1 MAQES
6 RLAIVIDSR
15 NARQQIDQLRT
26 SLNSLGDAGGE
37 ATVNVRGLGTAARAA
52 GSALAALGVG
62 AVAREVLR
70 MTDAFK
76 NMQGSLAL
84 VSTSSQNAN
93 ESFQKL
99 LAMANNTGSSL
110 QSTVSLYTRLANAT
124 RGAGYTQE
132 QMLNVTDALNKAF
145 VISGATMQEAS
156 NAAIQ
161 LSQGLASGTLRGEE
175 LNSVMEQGPRIT
187 RALADYLGV
196 TNGQIRQLAA
206 DGKITGDVVTNALL
220 KSLTSLNAELA
231 KMPRT
236 FEQASQ
242 ALKNNFLAAIGQ
254 INVDPVVSSV
264 DALAKSLAQP
274 DVVMGIQRIANGLG
288 SLVAVG
294 GDGLKTVVEN
304 TDALIAVAGAYAT
317 KVGVG
322 LVSSLALSAKARLA
336 DTAAANQQLVAAR
349 QGELAAASE
358 AVAIHSVTVATAE
371 ASLARA
377 IYARSEAM
385 AAAQT
390 ELSSVKQL
398 KAVAAQLAADRQLEI
413 QRLQAQITNTGLT
426 ASHTRLAEIRT
437 AEAAIA
443 NQLATAEGRLAASRQ
458 AELATGAVVGQQ
470 TVALNA
476 VRTDGVAILGA
487 QTAAQNALNAAER
500 QGVIGRTA
508 GAATLAAF
516 GGPLGLITLGL
527 SAAAGAAIY
536 FASSTDTATK
546 ALIDQSLTLDDSIAK
561 FRELSAEQ
569 QRFQSAKW
577 MEAQRDA
584 AKDAGGALNEYFTRA
599 FDGLNSLGVSG
610 IESADTFKR
619 MFEEVRNGQRSLD
632 SLTGWLTSNTRISG
646 VYRDELVKIG
656 AEYSAT
662 NQKADDY
669 ARLLGRSKTETD
681 GAASSA
687 TSLASAQ
694 KASAAAV
701 GGGAQAWDKYIAQ
714 LTQTRDLVGANTA
727 QEAAYTAAKAGFNS
741 RQIEYAR
748 LIGEQTDLLKKYEE
762 AVKEGK
768 KADQERLKVQLT
780 ASITASE
787 AIKTQMESQGRSMKT
802 MAENA
807 ESSAKRQVDA
817 IQTVIDQT
825 VRYAKGLSLVEKYE
839 PKQSLQ
845 GASLL
850 TFGQVKP
857 AAQAKAPAKTKTVS
871 EMVQEVLDQ
880 IDGNTTEKT
889 KKPAGEKGLSS
900 KLNEAQSAF
909 DNLYRAAQ
917 PARFALQEYVER
929 QSQLELL
936 LSKGKITQEQYNEAL
951 AQSSINYAAAIKG
964 AQGLTQAEQYR
975 AQLERQLSGQRSE
988 YSIAA
993 AGVGMGDQQTQRMQQ
1008 RVQLEQQTNDR
1019 ILQLRTELAN
1029 ATSEKQRQD
1038 LQAQIDLEQEYLPK
1052 RLEALQ
1058 TGFAQYDAAISSP
1071 LNGWNAALANFQ
1083 TNAANVAGQT
1093 QSLFTSAFGTITS
1106 GVGSAFEKMA
1116 LDGQTFGES
1125 VSQIT
1130 RSLIGGVINSLGQMA
1145 AQWAVN
1151 QAIQIAFGKTRQVMA
1166 AEEMARIAAQ
1176 KTAESAGAATVAAA
1190 KVTADGISTASSLT
1204 AIAKTT
1210 TAQVAAAGTTL
1221 AAWLPA
1227 ALVASVG
1234 TFGAAAIVGGTALL
1248 AAFALI
1254 KGFSTGGYVSGSGTG
1269 TSDSIPA
1276 RLSNGEFVVNA
1287 KATARNRELLEAINS
1302 NERVSFAGE
1311 NISVMRSQSG
1321 QGANQPSQ
1329 QTNVIVNLVQDQQ
1342 RAGSVQQ
1349 RTRDDGTVQVDA
1361 FVADIWGGGEM
1372 SQALEGAYGLRRSGG

>member
-84 VSTSSQNAN
+84 VSTSSQNAS

-99 LAMANNTGSSL
+99 LTMANNTGSSL
-110 QSTVSLYTRLANAT
+110 ESTVSLYTRLANAT

-145 VISGATMQEAS
+145 VISGATMQESA

-196 TNGQIRQLAA
+196 TNGQIRKLAME
-206 DGKITGDVVTNALL
+206 GKITGDVVTNALL

-242 ALKNNFLAAIGQ
+242 ALKNNFLAAVGQ

-264 DALAKSLAQP
+264 DALAASLAQP
-274 DVVMGIQRIANGLG
+274 DVVMGIQRIANSLG

-294 GDGLKTVVEN
+294 GNGLKTVVEN

-336 DTAAANQQLVAAR
+336 DTAAANQQLVATR

-358 AVAIHSVTVATAE
+358 AVAIHSVTVATTE

-385 AAAQT
+385 AATQA

-536 FASSTDTATK
+536 FASSTDSATK
-546 ALIDQSLTLDDSIAK
+546 ALIDQNLTLDDSITK

-584 AKDAGGALNEYFTRA
+584 TKDARSALDEYFTRA
-599 FDGLNSLGVSG
+599 VDGLNSLGASG
-610 IESADTFKR
+610 VESADTFKR

-632 SLTGWLTSNTRISG
+632 SLTGWLTSNTQIAT

-656 AEYSAT
+656 AEYSSSS
-662 NQKADDY
+662 QKADDY
-669 ARLLGRSKTETD
+669 SRLLDRSK
-681 GAASSA
+681 SA
-687 TSLASAQ
+687 TDSAARSANSLASAQ
-694 KASAAAV
+694 QASAAAV
-701 GGGAQAWDKYIAQ
+701 GGGEQAWDKYISQ
-714 LTQTRDLVGANTA
+714 LTRTRDLVGANAA
-727 QEAAYTAAKAGFNS
+727 QEAAYTAEKAKFKPQ
-741 RQIEYAR
+741 QIEYAR
-748 LIGEQTDLLKKYEE
+748 LVGQQTDLLKDYEQ
-762 AVKEGK
+762 AIKDGK
-768 KADQERLKVQLT
+768 KADQERIRAQII
-780 ASITASE
+780 ASYAASE
-787 AIKTQMESQGRSMKT
+787 AIKAQMESQGRSMKT

-807 ESSAKRQVDA
+807 EKSSRRQITAMEQAANFAVVSGA
-817 IQTVIDQT
+817 RMVSALPTPQEN
-825 VRYAKGLSLVEKYE
+825 R
-839 PKQSLQ
+839 Q
-845 GASLL
+845 GVSLL
-850 TFGQVKP
+850 TFGQGQP
-857 AAQAKAPAKTKTVS
+857 QAAPASTAETKGRTILDILDQLEGNTKTKT
-871 EMVQEVLDQ
+871 
-880 IDGNTTEKT
+880 KT
-889 KKPAGEKGLSS
+889 PKAEKGLAS

-917 PARFALQEYVER
+917 PAKFALQEYVER

-951 AQSSINYAAAIKG
+951 GQSSINYAAAIKG
-964 AQGLTQAEQYR
+964 AQGLTVAEQYR
-975 AQLERQLSGQRSE
+975 AQVQRKIAIESE
-988 YSIAA
+988 GYRIEAA
-993 AGVGMGDQQTQRMQQ
+993 SVGMGDVQADRYRQ
-1008 RVQLEQQTNDR
+1008 RVTLERQMNDE
-1019 ILQLRTELAN
+1019 IL
-1029 ATSEKQRQD
+1029 
-1038 LQAQIDLEQEYLPK
+1038 
-1052 RLEALQ
+1052 ALQ
-1058 TGFAQYDAAISSP
+1058 DNLRLAENAGQRAAIQEQIKI
-1071 LNGWNAALANFQ
+1071 LEE
-1083 TNAANVAGQT
+1083 TN
-1093 QSLFTSAFGTITS
+1093 
-1106 GVGSAFEKMA
+1106 
-1116 LDGQTFGES
+1116 
-1125 VSQIT
+1125 
-1130 RSLIGGVINSLGQMA
+1130 
-1145 AQWAVN
+1145 
-1151 QAIQIAFGKTRQVMA
+1151 
-1166 AEEMARIAAQ
+1166 
-1176 KTAESAGAATVAAA
+1176 
-1190 KVTADGISTASSLT
+1190 
-1204 AIAKTT
+1204 
-1210 TAQVAAAGTTL
+1210 
-1221 AAWLPA
+1221 
-1227 ALVASVG
+1227 
-1234 TFGAAAIVGGTALL
+1234 
-1248 AAFALI
+1248 
-1254 KGFSTGGYVSGSGTG
+1254 
-1269 TSDSIPA
+1269 PA
-1276 RLSNGEFVVNA
+1276 RR
-1287 KATARNRELLEAINS
+1287 K
-1302 NERVSFAGE
+1302 
-1311 NISVMRSQSG
+1311 
-1321 QGANQPSQ
+1321 
-1329 QTNVIVNLVQDQQ
+1329 
-1342 RAGSVQQ
+1342 
-1349 RTRDDGTVQVDA
+1349 
-1361 FVADIWGGGEM
+1361 
-1372 SQALEGAYGLRRSGG
+1372 ALEDGFVLIDIPFKVFWF

>member
-1 MAQES
+1 MTQES

-26 SLNSLGDAGGE
+26 SLNSLSDAGGE

-52 GSALAALGVG
+52 GSALAAIGVG

-84 VSTSSQNAN
+84 VSTSSQNAT

-110 QSTVSLYTRLANAT
+110 ESTVSLYTRLANAT

-294 GDGLKTVVEN
+294 GSGLKTVVEN

-322 LVSSLALSAKARLA
+322 VVSSLALSVKARLA

-349 QGELAAASE
+349 QSELAAASE

-385 AAAQT
+385 AATQA
-390 ELSSVKQL
+390 EISSVKSL

-413 QRLQAQITNTGLT
+413 QRMQAQITNTGLT

-437 AEAAIA
+437 SEAAIA
-443 NQLATAEGRLAASRQ
+443 NQLATAEGRLAVSRQ
-458 AELATGAVVGQQ
+458 AELAAGAVVGQQ

-476 VRTDGVAILGA
+476 IRTDGVAILGA

-536 FASSTDTATK
+536 FASSTDSATQS
-546 ALIDQSLTLDDSIAK
+546 LIDQNLTLDDSISKYKALNDEQRQFQAQTWLRK
-561 FRELSAEQ
+561 QKEEAGEAASALERYEAVAIQGLSATG
-569 QRFQSAKW
+569 AD
-577 MEAQRDA
+577 AQKALRDFKA
-584 AKDAGGALNEYFTRA
+584 LFAEVESGQKPLGALTTWIFNNTSTHESYRAKLVDLANTYSTSSEQASKYNE
-599 FDGLNSLGVSG
+599 
-610 IESADTFKR
+610 
-619 MFEEVRNGQRSLD
+619 
-632 SLTGWLTSNTRISG
+632 
-646 VYRDELVKIG
+646 
-656 AEYSAT
+656 
-662 NQKADDY
+662 
-669 ARLLGRSKTETD
+669 LLSRSKTATD
-681 GAASSA
+681 GAASS
-687 TSLASAQ
+687 TKSLSSAQ
-694 KASAAAV
+694 QASAAAV
-701 GGGAQAWDKYIAQ
+701 GGGEQAWDKYISQ
-714 LTQTRDLVGANTA
+714 LTQTRDLIGANAA
-727 QEAAYTAAKAGFNS
+727 QEAAYTATKAGFNKE
-741 RQIEYAR
+741 QIEYAR
-748 LIGEQTDLLKKYEE
+748 LIGEQTELLKEYEQ
-762 AVKEGK
+762 AVRDGK
-768 KADQERLKVQLT
+768 KAEQDRLSGQLLV
-780 ASITASE
+780 SIKSSE
-787 AIKTQMESQGRSMKT
+787 ALRIQMEAQGKAMTK

-807 ESSAKRQVDA
+807 EESSKRQITAMQQAANFAVA
-817 IQTVIDQT
+817 SAARMVSP
-825 VRYAKGLSLVEKYE
+825 LSA
-839 PKQSLQ
+839 PQQNLQ

-850 TFGQVKP
+850 TFGQPQTYTATSSPSVKTP
-857 AAQAKAPAKTKTVS
+857 EQQLRD
-871 EMVQEVLDQ
+871 MLDRL
-880 IDGNTTEKT
+880 DGNTETKPGKT
-889 KKPAGEKGLSS
+889 GAGLSS
-900 KLNEAQSAF
+900 KLNEAQTAF
-909 DNLYRAAQ
+909 DNLYKAAQ
-917 PARFALQEYVER
+917 PAKFALQEYVER

-975 AQLERQLSGQRSE
+975 AQLERQLAGQRSE

-1008 RVQLEQQTNDR
+1008 RIQLEQETNNR
-1019 ILQLRTELAN
+1019 ILQLQTELAN
-1029 ATSEKQRQD
+1029 AQGEKQRQD
-1038 LQAQIDLEQEYLPK
+1038 LQAQIDIEREFLQK
-1052 RLEALQ
+1052 RVAAQRDGWAQIDQAQADWSNGARGALQ
-1058 TGFAQYDAAISSP
+1058 DYMDSASD
-1071 LNGWNAALANFQ
+1071 
-1083 TNAANVAGQT
+1083 VAGQT
-1093 QSLFTSAFGTITS
+1093 RDLFSNAFGNMEDAVVNFVKTGKLS
-1106 GVGSAFEKMA
+1106 FKDFADQVVA
-1116 LDGQTFGES
+1116 D
-1125 VSQIT
+1125 
-1130 RSLIGGVINSLGQMA
+1130 LIR
-1145 AQWAVN
+1145 
-1151 QAIQIAFGKTRQVMA
+1151 IQVRQ
-1166 AEEMARIAAQ
+1166 
-1176 KTAESAGAATVAAA
+1176 
-1190 KVTADGISTASSLT
+1190 
-1204 AIAKTT
+1204 
-1210 TAQVAAAGTTL
+1210 AAAGFLGTTL
-1221 AAWLPA
+1221 GFL
-1227 ALVASVG
+1227 G
-1234 TFGAAAIVGGTALL
+1234 GGGGAAAAGSGTMTG
-1248 AAFALI
+1248 FSETI
-1254 KGFSTGGYVSGSGTG
+1254 SRSGFSTGGYTGDGGKFEPMGVVHGGEYVIRKEVVSQPGARDYLDRLNAKGYASGGFVGVSPAVAAAPVPAAPTAGAMPSIIQHISVQG
-1269 TSDSIPA
+1269 TADEATLARIQQAAQKGAQDGYNLVLRDFKMNGPA
-1276 RLSNGEFVVNA
+1276 RQLI
-1287 KATARNRELLEAINS
+1287 ARNR
-1302 NERVSFAGE
+1302 
-1311 NISVMRSQSG
+1311 
-1321 QGANQPSQ
+1321 
-1329 QTNVIVNLVQDQQ
+1329 
-1342 RAGSVQQ
+1342 
-1349 RTRDDGTVQVDA
+1349 
-1361 FVADIWGGGEM
+1361 
-1372 SQALEGAYGLRRSGG
+1372 